1 MTFENVAYLFD
12 SSMLGGDKSSSIYG
26 VLSFVGNS
34 LLIPAYAKETVAQ
47 LKFSV
52 TDEYDLSEVL
62 NDPEKSESLFNL
74 LIKVYDDVEQL
85 GITSYFIE
93 KDYSAFIYLMGLMLT
108 NVQADEPNFRTHLDN
123 LYFAYQ
129 KVYDDGIKRDSISET
144 VTVFNQRIQHLLQTQ
159 KEHQFFK
166 SLLNEKGRQLSEQI
180 SILQLLEK
188 DSESDFMVADYFFY
202 TKQLTE
208 IYKENGV
215 HDIYA
220 SSYAAERFSK
230 AIGRFFKSAEVN
242 LNASGQPDEDYETV
256 SQLARIL
263 LMISDYYVGKIVET
277 KDIKELDEMDRY
289 LFVIVWMILHGGE
302 NNMFINGSSYDVIKD
317 VFLSLK
323 KGMDV

>member
-1 MTFENVAYLFD
+1 MKFENVAYLFD
-12 SSMLGGDKSSSIYG
+12 TSMLGTGKKNSVYG

-34 LLIPAYAKETVAQ
+34 LFVPAYAKETMAQ
-47 LKFSV
+47 FNVSV
-52 TDEYDLSEVL
+52 TDETALPSLLS
-62 NDPEKSESLFNL
+62 DPVKSESLFNL
-74 LIKVYDDVEQL
+74 LIKVYDDVDQL

-159 KEHQFFK
+159 KEHKFFK

-263 LMISDYYVGKIVET
+263 LMISDYYLGKIVET
-277 KDIKELDEMDRY
+277 KDMKELDEMDRY

>member
-1 MTFENVAYLFD
+1 MTFDNVAYLFD
-12 SSMLGGDKSSSIYG
+12 TSMLGIEKKNSVYG

-34 LLIPAYAKETVAQ
+34 FFVPAYAKETLSQFNVS
-47 LKFSV
+47 L
-52 TDEYDLSEVL
+52 TDENVLPEYLS
-62 NDPEKSESLFNL
+62 DPEKSESLFNL
-74 LIKVYDDVEQL
+74 MIKLYDDVEKL
-85 GITSYFIE
+85 GITSFFIE

-108 NVQADEPNFRTHLDN
+108 NIKVDEPNFRTHIDN

-129 KVYDDGIKRDSISET
+129 AAYDDDIKRDCISET
-144 VTVFNQRIQHLLQTQ
+144 VTVFNERIQHLIQTQ

-166 SLLNEKGRQLSEQI
+166 TLLNENGRKLSEQI
-180 SILQLLEK
+180 SILQLVEK
-188 DSESDFMVADYFFY
+188 DNESDFMVADYFFY

-208 IYKENGV
+208 IYKEKGV

-220 SSYAAERFSK
+220 SSNVADRFTK
-230 AIGRFFKSAEVN
+230 AIGQFFKSADVK
-242 LNASGQPDEDYETV
+242 LNASSQLDDNYETV

-263 LMISDYYVGKIVET
+263 LMISNYYVGKVVNA
-277 KDIKELDEMDRY
+277 KDIRKLDEMDRY

-302 NNMFINGSSYDVIKD
+302 NNMFINGSSYEVIRE